1 MVNEIGVGVI
11 GVGYWGK
18 NHARVFSELEN
29 AKLVAVC
36 DTDPKRAENAAKKY
50 GATSYTV
57 PENLLENKNIETV
70 SICTPTTTHYGIAL
84 KAIEYGKHLLVE
96 KPMVST
102 IQEAKYLLVKSERK
116 GLHVMTGFIER
127 FNPGVQKIK
136 VLIKDG
142 ILGETIL
149 VSARRVG
156 RRPERIGDVGIVKD
170 TAIHDFDI
178 MRFMFEQEP
187 HSVYARIGNLHNE
200 FGDYAQIVLS
210 FNGVQTGFVE
220 ANWLTPRKIRTLTV
234 TGKEAIATLNY
245 LTQEITIEDGD
256 KMIKP
261 ANKWEEPLMIE
272 LKEFVQSIIEDRD
285 PLVTGKDGLR
295 ALEIAEAAIK
305 SAHMN
310 RVVKI
315 H

>member
-102 IQEAKYLLVKSERK
+102 IQEAKYLLEKSERK